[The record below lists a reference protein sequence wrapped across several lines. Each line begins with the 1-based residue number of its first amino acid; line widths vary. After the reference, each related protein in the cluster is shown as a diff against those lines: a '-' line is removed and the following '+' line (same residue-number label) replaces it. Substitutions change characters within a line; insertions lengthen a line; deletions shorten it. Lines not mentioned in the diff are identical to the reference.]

1 MQGMTDNASAV
12 LRDALAL
19 RADERAH
26 IAADLIASLDEE
38 RDDANAVATAWA
50 DELERRA
57 RQALSDPTAG
67 EDWESLRER
76 VAGRLTSG

>member
-1 MQGMTDNASAV
+1 MPGMTDNASAV
-12 LRDALAL
+12 LREALAL

-26 IAADLIASLDEE
+26 IAADLIDSLDEE
-38 RDDANAVATAWA
+38 RDDADEVTTAWA

-57 RQALSDPTAG
+57 HQALSDPTAG
-67 EDWESLRER
+67 EDWDSLRER

>member
-1 MQGMTDNASAV
+1 MPGMTDNASAV
-12 LRDALAL
+12 LREALAL

-38 RDDANAVATAWA
+38 RDDADEVATAWA

-57 RQALSDPTAG
+57 RQALRDPTAG
-67 EDWESLRER
+67 EDWDSLRER
-76 VAGRLTSG
+76 VAGRLTRG